1 MVTIVYVSNTTLD
14 ADGFRTVDVV
24 RMGVDAQT
32 PDEASPW
39 GVDSNPVNDVGAVFS
54 ESVEKGSP
62 VCLGYFI
69 RNKKAAKGETR
80 LFATNSAGAEQTRIW
95 LHADGTV
102 ELGGTGDAG
111 SNANHAVQYE
121 ALKTQFD
128 ELNDK
133 FNTLVQKWNAF
144 CNVYAPGSPSTTG
157 SPATLATSTVSQSS
171 ADLTSAKLTKIKVE

>member
-24 RMGVDAQT
+24 RLGVDAQT

-39 GVDSNPVNDVGAVFS
+39 GVDSNPVNDIGAVFS

-69 RNKKAAKGETR
+69 RDKKAARGETR
-80 LFATNSAGAEQTRIW
+80 LFATNSAGVEQTRIW

-111 SNANHAVQYE
+111 TNANHATQFE
-121 ALKTQFD
+121 ALKTAFD
-128 ELNDK
+128 ELKSDFND
-133 FNTLVQKWNAF
+133 LVTKYNAH
-144 CNVYAPGSPSTTG
+144 VHPGVTSGGSSTAVT
-157 SPATLATSTVSQSS
+157 ATQGTSS
-171 ADLTSAKLTKIKVE
+171 AADVSGAKLTKIKVE